1 MDFSFDKVANALY
14 LRFSRE
20 SIKSSEEIVEGI
32 IIDYGL
38 YDNLIGI
45 EVLNFTKKKLN
56 LNKLIQMSEEEIIPI
71 IVQCQ

>member
-56 LNKLIQMSEEEIIPI
+56 LNKLIQMSEEEIIPL